1 MALDE
6 DCVTDTLALEAGP
19 MGLGERRSGGEEE
32 GAEEAIKRR
41 IVRSPEWK
49 AEIDWRSLFR
59 YVLIC
64 VLEQNDNSNK

>member
-1 MALDE
+1 
-6 DCVTDTLALEAGP
+6 